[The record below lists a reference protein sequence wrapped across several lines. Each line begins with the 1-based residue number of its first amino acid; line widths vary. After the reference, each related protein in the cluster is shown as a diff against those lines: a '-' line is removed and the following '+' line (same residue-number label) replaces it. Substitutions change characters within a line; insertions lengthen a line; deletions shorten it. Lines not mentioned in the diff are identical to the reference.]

1 MKNITYVD
9 YKFQTTKHNRIIFD
23 KELNASTFF
32 SEHNLA
38 DGQVCLLRN
47 VEGQL
52 TIVVSD
58 FYEKDS
64 AEEGLM
70 STLYRNKD

>member
-9 YKFQTTKHNRIIFD
+9 YKFQTTTNNHIVFD
-23 KELNASTFF
+23 KELNASEFL
-32 SEHNLA
+32 SSHDLA

-64 AEEGLM
+64 AETVL
-70 STLYRNKD
+70 SK

>member
-1 MKNITYVD
+1 MRNITYVD
-9 YKFQTTKHNRIIFD
+9 YKFQTTTNNRILFD
-23 KELNASTFF
+23 KELNASEFL
-32 SEHNLA
+32 SSHDLA

-52 TIVVSD
+52 VIVVSD

-64 AEEGLM
+64 AEEDNVYPLFK
-70 STLYRNKD
+70 NKD